1 MIWRRGFN
9 LWHIFLLVVNCLL
22 LLAIVNLWVGETGAP
37 APASPGKGPELPKAP
52 RLRDQ
57 QPLGAFQVVAA
68 RDLFSQDRKAPA
80 AEEKPGKTVASLE
93 GKELMGTMIIGSD
106 RVALISS
113 KTKKVGVVGLAGT
126 QVDVVRQ
133 GDDLDGFKVM
143 EISNEAV
150 VLQGKDG
157 KQTLNFPD

>member
-9 LWHIFLLVVNCLL
+9 LWHILLLVVNCLL
-22 LLAIVNLWVGETGAP
+22 LLAIVNIWVGEGGAP
-37 APASPGKGPELPKAP
+37 APSRPGQGPELPKTP

-68 RDLFSQDRKAPA
+68 RDLFSQDRKAPEV
-80 AEEKPGKTVASLE
+80 EEKPGKALASLE

-113 KTKKVGVVGLAGT
+113 KTKKSDVVGRAGL
-126 QVDVVRQ
+126 QVDVVRP

>member
-9 LWHIFLLVVNCLL
+9 LWHILLLAVNCLL
-22 LLAIVNLWVGETGAP
+22 LLAIVNIWVGETGAP
-37 APASPGKGPELPKAP
+37 APSRPGKGPELPKTP
-52 RLRDQ
+52 RLKDQ
-57 QPLGAFQVVAA
+57 QPLGAFQVVAE
-68 RDLFSQDRKAPA
+68 RDLFSQDRKGPEK
-80 AEEKPGKTVASLE
+80 EEKPNKAVASLE
-93 GKELMGTMIIGSD
+93 GKELMGTMIIGTD

-113 KTKKVGVVGLAGT
+113 KSKTVVVGQAGP

-157 KQTLNFPD
+157 KKTLNFPD